1 MKVYAVTTGE
11 YSDFWVDNVF
21 ATRKLAEDYFK
32 IHDLWRDSGKILEY
46 DLLDETTADIQGADE
61 YHPWICIDI
70 SQGGKITQGEW
81 YIKDILS
88 KKDVKDFSWFSKG
101 PKDIVRNHGYYVH
114 VMIQVDKY
122 DWDYDRI
129 VKAAY
134 DIRAKYLAEKLGL

>member
-1 MKVYAVTTGE
+1 MKVYVVTTGE
-11 YSDFWVDNVF
+11 YSDFWVDKIF

-32 IHDLWRDSGKILEY
+32 VHNLGYDSGQIMEY
-46 DLLDETTADIQGADE
+46 DLLFEDKVDIQGVDE
-61 YHPWICIDI
+61 YHPWISIAI
-70 SQGGKITQGEW
+70 NKNGENVTPEECA
-81 YIKDILS
+81 KDILS
-88 KKDVKDFSWFSKG
+88 KKDPVKFNWFSKG
-101 PKDIVRNHGYYVH
+101 PKDIINDYNYYVQ